1 MVQRIFFIA
10 YLCKEIFLEISIL
23 SELTRCFPDR
33 FTEKTCE
40 KEFIRS
46 YSRFLFVSSQT
57 IIKKS
62 PFYVLCFR
70 VNTILRVRFSN
81 L

>member
-57 IIKKS
+57 I
-62 PFYVLCFR
+62 
-70 VNTILRVRFSN
+70 
-81 L
+81 